1 MKVEVKT
8 VATKEE
14 KIVTLSESEFDQ
26 IVADIAKL
34 SAKEANEI
42 EKSDPMLDLLLL
54 MTRARVCAIIHEKLF
69 NNKED

>member
-14 KIVTLSESEFDQ
+14 KVVTLSESEFDQ

-34 SAKEANEI
+34 SAKEVNAI

-69 NNKED
+69 GKED

>member
-14 KIVTLSESEFDQ
+14 KVVTLSESEFDQ
-26 IVADIAKL
+26 IVSDIATL
-34 SAKEANEI
+34 SAKEANAI
-42 EKSDPMLDLLLL
+42 EKSDLMLDLLLL